1 MPSLR
6 YLNELFALHGKINI
20 SLRVEDGNFFTD
32 MRNGNF
38 AGYQKR

>member
-1 MPSLR
+1 MPNHR
-6 YLNELFALHGKINI
+6 YLNELFVLHCKINI

-38 AGYQKR
+38 AEYQKR